1 MDLNARYGEI
11 VKTIVNEYAAFKPSY
26 GDVAVETVFDEAGGH
41 YELVYAGWN
50 GHRRIHG
57 SVIHVDVREGK
68 VWIQHDG
75 TEEGIAERLVAAG
88 IPPDHI
94 VLAFRHPDYRRYTSF
109 AVA

>member
-26 GDVAVETVFDEAGGH
+26 GDVAVETVFDVAAGGY

-57 SVIHVDVREGK
+57 SVLHVDVCEGTLDSTR
-68 VWIQHDG
+68 WHRRRDRG
-75 TEEGIAERLVAAG
+75 AAG
-88 IPPDHI
+88 RGGDPTRSHRAGVP
-94 VLAFRHPDYRRYTSF
+94 SS
-109 AVA
+109 